1 MELIL
6 WRHADAEYSYPD
18 LERPL
23 SEKGHKQARR
33 MAKFLLPKL
42 PERVLILVSPA
53 LRAQQTAA
61 ALGIAFITES
71 HIAPDATA
79 DSVLHAAD
87 WPNGDGCVLIV
98 GHQPTLGRVA
108 ARVLFGGESELSV
121 KKGSVWWMSASDQMH
136 SDTGNLKL
144 MITPDQV

>member
-71 HIAPDATA
+71 RIAPDATT
-79 DSVLHAAD
+79 DSVLQAAD

-98 GHQPTLGRVA
+98 GHQPTLGGVA
-108 ARVLFGGESELSV
+108 SRLLAGSEGGMSV
-121 KKGSVWWMSASDQMH
+121 RKGSVLWISSRYAGEPAARLRLVIASDE
-136 SDTGNLKL
+136 L
-144 MITPDQV
+144 

>member
-6 WRHADAEYSYPD
+6 WRHADAEFSYPD

-42 PERVLILVSPA
+42 PERGVILVSPA

-61 ALGIAFITES
+61 ALGVAFITES
-71 HIAPDATA
+71 RIAPDATA
-79 DSVLHAAD
+79 DSVLQAAD

-108 ARVLFGGESELSV
+108 ARVLFGSEIELSV
-121 KKGSVWWMSASDQMH
+121 KKGSVWWMSASDQRR
-136 SDTGNLKL
+136 SDAGNLKL
-144 MITPDQV
+144 MITPEQV